1 MAWLNSVKD
10 NFIVKMD
17 NQRPPD
23 LTVREAR
30 GDGGPPA
37 TAGDR
42 MFRRLAFSFL
52 TIAGVSACS
61 PPGGLLVSDEANPI
75 GGNLFVETTTNGS
88 RFLVLDGEITA
99 QTSFAFQSLLEQVEV
114 EGLVIAQSP
123 GGDLLAAHQI
133 GRAVKANRINT
144 IVLVNCISA
153 CVDIFIAGE
162 VREMMDIAEL
172 GLHSATD
179 RDFAYEIDRRY
190 WGELGFSRVN
200 EKAYLVPNN
209 RIWIIS
215 AERAR
220 ELRLA
225 TNIVPAES

>member
-1 MAWLNSVKD
+1 
-10 NFIVKMD
+10 
-17 NQRPPD
+17 
-23 LTVREAR
+23 
-30 GDGGPPA
+30 
-37 TAGDR
+37 
-42 MFRRLAFSFL
+42 MFRRLVILFL
-52 TIAGVSACS
+52 TVAVVSACS
-61 PPGGLLVSDEANPI
+61 PPGGLLVSDDAKPI
-75 GGNLFVETTTNGS
+75 GGHLIVEAAVDGNK
-88 RFLVLDGEITA
+88 FLVLDGEITA
-99 QTSFAFQSLLEQVEV
+99 QTAFAFQSLLEEVNV

-144 IVLVNCISA
+144 IVLVSCISA

-179 RDFAYEIDRRY
+179 RDFAYEVDRRY
-190 WGELGFSRVN
+190 WGDLGFSLVN

-215 AERAR
+215 PERAL

-225 TNIVPAES
+225 TNVVAAES

>member
-1 MAWLNSVKD
+1 ML
-10 NFIVKMD
+10 
-17 NQRPPD
+17 
-23 LTVREAR
+23 
-30 GDGGPPA
+30 
-37 TAGDR
+37 
-42 MFRRLAFSFL
+42 RRLAILALIL
-52 TIAGVSACS
+52 TLVSACS
-61 PPGGLLVSDEANPI
+61 APGGLLVSDEAKPI
-75 GGNLFVETTTNGS
+75 GGNLFVETAADGNK
-88 RFLVLDGEITA
+88 FLVLDGEITA
-99 QTSFAFQSLLEQVEV
+99 RTSFAFQSILEQADV

-144 IVLVNCISA
+144 IVLVTCISA
-153 CVDIFIAGE
+153 CVDIFISGE
-162 VREMMDIAEL
+162 VREIMDIAEL

-190 WGELGFSRVN
+190 WGDLGFSRVN

-225 TNIVPAES
+225 TNIIPAES